1 MDQETH
7 QRDIHQKAIKL
18 SSMKTQSASE
28 KLNWLIAEKE
38 AQHIE
43 EERVLKEH
51 FHLIYDSLKPINL
64 IKNTLSEA
72 ITSPDIRNNLL
83 NAAIGLGTG
92 YLAKKLLIKKP
103 DGLIQNIEGSMLQ
116 LLVAAKVT
124 DNADEIR
131 SVIKTIFHKV
141 TNWNKAPQENQPVQ

>member
-1 MDQETH
+1 
-7 QRDIHQKAIKL
+7 
-18 SSMKTQSASE
+18 MKTQSASE

-38 AQHIE
+38 AQHLE
-43 EERVLKEH
+43 EERELKEH
-51 FHLIYDSLKPINL
+51 FHLIYESLKPINL

-72 ITSPDIRNNLL
+72 ITSPDIRNNLF

-92 YLAKKLLIKKP
+92 YIAKKLLIKKP
-103 DGLIQNIEGSMLQ
+103 DGLIENIEGNMLQ

-131 SVIKTIFHKV
+131 DVIKTIFHKV
-141 TNWNKAPQENQPVQ
+141 TNWRRRHVENQNVE

>member
-1 MDQETH
+1 MDQEAFKG
-7 QRDIHQKAIKL
+7 DIHQKAIKL

-38 AQHIE
+38 AQHLE
-43 EERVLKEH
+43 EERELKEH
-51 FHLIYDSLKPINL
+51 FHLIYESLKPINL

-72 ITSPDIRNNLL
+72 ITSPDIRNNLF

-92 YLAKKLLIKKP
+92 YIAKKLLIKKP
-103 DGLIQNIEGSMLQ
+103 DGLIENIEGNMLQ

-131 SVIKTIFHKV
+131 DVIKTIFHKV
-141 TNWNKAPQENQPVQ
+141 TNWRSRHIESQNVE